1 MKSKRYLLIAIGP
14 ATAHTSRLF
23 QRLDTAKSVQEFL
36 RGQGWKCEV
45 FDDTPTTPAPVDDD
59 SEIEF

>member
-14 ATAHTSRLF
+14 ATAHSSRLF

-36 RGQGWKCEV
+36 QGQADRAV
-45 FDDTPTTPAPVDDD
+45 IA
-59 SEIEF
+59 